1 MARVGK
7 GSGRALQRCHQE
19 TLRAARCAEKYNLWD
34 ESILRRESEARA

>member
-19 TLRAARCAEKYNLWD
+19 TLRAARCPEKYNLWD
-34 ESILRRESEARA
+34 ESILRHGNQR